1 MSLTEGLCFFF
12 FKNSHQFTQNSLC
25 LIVLEA
31 ILPVS
36 HIVTFKCIFLF
47 VSTGSQSYIGQ
58 TTPLKN
64 TRVNKL
70 SRKTYRSG
78 CNKTKPYARPET
90 EYAACQEPGP
100 SRITQN
106 NVDHTTP
113 YHYEPHEDPLM
124 FLEYLRD
131 IELPE
136 QQQPE
141 NPQPFGNNSDSEAI
155 FITGPHIPA
164 SECLPSDFSDVF
176 EYSLSDFNIN
186 DIPTM
191 PERLR
196 NNNSDSDIGFEE
208 CCITD
213 SQISQAYDAYLN
225 AAANTSTFEQS
236 HYASKNDILSLID
249 AKLSQHQQTVQRDVQ
264 EIAAK
269 LMQEIAAKLNEH
281 KQAVQVNLQEIA
293 AIVNQHQEAVPGNLQ
308 EIPGVLTSIHQ
319 TINNTSGVLHLI
331 NTTILNR

>member
-1 MSLTEGLCFFF
+1 MDNIYGDRHNGAPHVSLTE
-12 FKNSHQFTQNSLC
+12 
-25 LIVLEA
+25 
-31 ILPVS
+31 
-36 HIVTFKCIFLF
+36 
-47 VSTGSQSYIGQ
+47 GSQSYIGQ

-100 SRITQN
+100 SGITQN

-113 YHYEPHEDPLM
+113 YHYGPHEDPLM

-141 NPQPFGNNSDSEAI
+141 NPQPLCNNSDSEAI

-176 EYSLSDFNIN
+176 EYGLSDFNIN

-191 PERLR
+191 PECLR

-208 CCITD
+208 EGCITD

-236 HYASKNDILSLID
+236 HYDSKNDILSLID

-269 LMQEIAAKLNEH
+269 LNQH
-281 KQAVQVNLQEIA
+281 KQAVQVNLQEIV
-293 AIVNQHQEAVPGNLQ
+293 AIVNQHQGAIPGNLQ
-308 EIPGVLTSIHQ
+308 EIAGVLTSIHQ